1 MKLSLGFSP
10 CPNDT
15 FIFDAMIHQK
25 IDTEGLSFDVVF
37 DDVETL
43 NQKAFRAE
51 LDITKLSY
59 HAYAYL
65 TEQYVLLHAGSA
77 LGFGVGPL
85 LICNN
90 EDYISA
96 DLLADLQPPTS
107 HLQLPTSDLIP
118 RSSDLRPLTSFLG
131 PPTSDPRI
139 GIPGKYTTANFL
151 LSLALPEAKN
161 KIEMKFFE
169 IESALLNHQ
178 IDLGV
183 IIHENRFT
191 YQEKGLKKIIDLGEF
206 WENLT
211 QGPIPLGGIMVK
223 RELPENVKQKINRII
238 KRSVQYAFDHP
249 ESGMDFICSLSQE
262 MSKEV
267 INKHIELYVN
277 KFSIDLGEVGR
288 KAVQTFFE
296 QAHKLG
302 IIPETKQNL
311 FL

>member
-15 FIFDAMIHQK
+15 FIFDAMIHHK
-25 IDTEGLSFDVVF
+25 IDTEGLSFDVVY

-43 NQKAFRAE
+43 NQKAFRTN

-65 TEQYVLLHAGSA
+65 TENYVLLHAGSA

-90 EDYISA
+90 EDYISTYS
-96 DLLADLQPPTS
+96 LAGLKSQNSDFRPL
-107 HLQLPTSDLIP
+107 TSDFRP
-118 RSSDLRPLTSFLG
+118 QASDLRPQTSN
-131 PPTSDPRI
+131 PRI

-151 LSLALPEAKN
+151 LSMAFPEAKN
-161 KIEMKFFE
+161 KIELKFSE

-178 IDLGV
+178 IDMGV

-206 WENLT
+206 WEDLT
-211 QGPIPLGGIMVK
+211 KGPIPLGGIMIK
-223 RELPENVKQKINRII
+223 RDLPEEIKQKVNRII
-238 KRSVQYAFDHP
+238 RRSVEYAFDHP

-262 MSKEV
+262 MSTEV
-267 INKHIELYVN
+267 IKKHIDLYVN
-277 KFSIDLGEVGR
+277 KFSIDLGETGR

-296 QAHKLG
+296 EAHKVG

>member
-1 MKLSLGFSP
+1 MNLSLGFSP

-25 IDTEGLSFDVVF
+25 IDTEGLSFDVIF

-59 HAYAYL
+59 HAYASL
-65 TEQYVLLHAGSA
+65 TDNYVLLHSGSA

-85 LICNN
+85 LICKQA
-90 EDYISA
+90 EYSTMDIES
-96 DLLADLQPPTS
+96 LRLQ
-107 HLQLPTSDLIP
+107 TSDL
-118 RSSDLRPLTSFLG
+118 
-131 PPTSDPRI
+131 RI

-151 LSLALPEAKN
+151 LSTAFPEAKN

-169 IESALLNHQ
+169 IESALLNDQ

-191 YQEKGLKKIIDLGEF
+191 YQDKGLKKIIDLGEY

-211 QGPIPLGGIMVK
+211 NGPIPLGGIMIK
-223 RELPENVKQKINRII
+223 RNLPEEIKQKVNRII
-238 KRSVQYAFDHP
+238 RRSVEYAFDHP
-249 ESGMDFICSLSQE
+249 ESGFDFIRSLSQE
-262 MSKEV
+262 MSTEV
-267 INKHIELYVN
+267 IKKHIDLYVN
-277 KFSIDLGEVGR
+277 KFSIDLGELGR
-288 KAVQTFFE
+288 KAVETFFKE
-296 QAHKLG
+296 AHKAG

>member
-65 TEQYVLLHAGSA
+65 TKKYVLLHSGSA

-85 LICNN
+85 LICKN
-90 EDYISA
+90 EDYIST
-96 DLLADLQPPTS
+96 DNLADLKPQTSDLRPQTSNLQPQTS
-107 HLQLPTSDLIP
+107 YLRLPTSDL
-118 RSSDLRPLTSFLG
+118 RLQTSNL
-131 PPTSDPRI
+131 RI

-161 KIEMKFFE
+161 KVEMKFFE
-169 IESALLNHQ
+169 IESALLSHK
-178 IDLGV
+178 IDMGV

-191 YQEKGLKKIIDLGEF
+191 YQEKGLKKIIDLGEY
-206 WENLT
+206 WEHLT

-223 RELPENVKQKINRII
+223 RGIPENIKQKVNRIV

-288 KAVQTFFE
+288 KAVHTFFDE
-296 QAHKLG
+296 AYKLG